1 MSRAVKGSSS
11 QCSGRMGTTGHLG
24 ASSLWYV
31 REPEGTAEDRTENV
45 GIENILK
52 WKYYAK

>member
-52 WKYYAK
+52 RKYYAK